1 MLLKF
6 LLSFLTFASATV
18 FSIENTETNYPSI
31 DEYIGSR
38 EAKCHD
44 PERHHNCFPKNR
56 IGPTGPTGP
65 TGATGPTG
73 PTGTFSSAFF
83 VAHTTDTSS
92 FDDSQALI
100 FNITDTNI
108 GGFILNTTTGVIT
121 LPQPGTYMITL
132 GIYLDDT
139 RRVQIFA
146 NGSPTS
152 SGTALGDPCQCPQ
165 GDATSSPARPFEA
178 VVTVGFTTATSLNT
192 IQVNT
197 NSGNTATLFVAT
209 PDITPPVTT
218 AFISILKVN

>member
-83 VAHTTDTSS
+83 VAHTTDEST
-92 FDDSQALI
+92 FDDTTPLN
-100 FNITDTNI
+100 FNIIDTNL
-108 GGFILNTTTGVIT
+108 GGFGNAAGVIT
-121 LPQPGTYMITL
+121 LPQPGTYMITI
-132 GIYLDDT
+132 GVYLDDT
-139 RRVQIFA
+139 RRIQIFA
-146 NGSPTS
+146 NGNAIT
-152 SGTALGDPCQCPQ
+152 GTALGSPCQCP
-165 GDATSSPARPFEA
+165 GGPIPSIPDTRPLEA
-178 VVTVGFTTATSLNT
+178 VVTVGFTTSTSLNT
-192 IQVNT
+192 IEVHTGPGT
-197 NSGNTATLFVAT
+197 NPVTLFADPT
-209 PDITPPVTT
+209 LTQPVTT